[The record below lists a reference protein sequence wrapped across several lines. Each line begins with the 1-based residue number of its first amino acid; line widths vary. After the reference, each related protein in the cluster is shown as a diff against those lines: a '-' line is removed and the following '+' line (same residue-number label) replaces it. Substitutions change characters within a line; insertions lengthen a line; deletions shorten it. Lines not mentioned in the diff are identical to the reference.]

1 MSQKANV
8 ESNQYLDKAFEQIL
22 SEMLLVFINKHKD
35 YGKDNILD
43 TGELGI
49 LFRINDKV
57 KRIQNL
63 ISKQQQP
70 KNETINETWIDIAVY
85 AVIAVLLREGY
96 FKKLEL
102 SPEVKE
108 K

>member
-1 MSQKANV
+1 MSQKTNV
-8 ESNQYLDKAFEQIL
+8 KPPQYLDKAFEQIL
-22 SEMLLVFINKHKD
+22 SDMLTVFINKHKD
-35 YGKDNILD
+35 YGKNNILD

-57 KRIQNL
+57 KRLQNL
-63 ISKQQQP
+63 ISKEQQP
-70 KNETINETWIDIAVY
+70 KNESVNDTWLDIAVY
-85 AVIAVLLREGY
+85 AVIAILLREGY

-102 SPEVKE
+102 SPDVKG

>member
-1 MSQKANV
+1 MSQKTNV
-8 ESNQYLDKAFEQIL
+8 KPPQYLDKAFEQIL
-22 SEMLLVFINKHKD
+22 SDMLTVFINKHKD
-35 YGKDNILD
+35 YGKNNILD

-57 KRIQNL
+57 KRLQNL
-63 ISKQQQP
+63 ISKEQQP
-70 KNETINETWIDIAVY
+70 KNESVNETWLDIAVY
-85 AVIAVLLREGY
+85 AVIAILLREGY

-102 SPEVKE
+102 SPDVKG